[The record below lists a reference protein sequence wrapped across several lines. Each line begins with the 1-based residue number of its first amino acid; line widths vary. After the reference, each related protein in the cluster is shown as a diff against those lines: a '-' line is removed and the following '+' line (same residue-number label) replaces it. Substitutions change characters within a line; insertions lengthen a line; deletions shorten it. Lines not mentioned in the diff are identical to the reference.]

1 MEGYHIHVDND
12 QGEIILRVLNH
23 NYRYIYFS
31 VAWIWD
37 ILGNMNDYETAE
49 DCTTWDGLS
58 WDDIFGQKIK

>member
-31 VAWIWD
+31 VAWIWV
-37 ILGNMNDYETAE
+37 ISGNMNDYETAA